1 MIAHSIEA
9 TFVTPC
15 MIRPIAPRHLK
26 LNEIF
31 HSIQG
36 EGTRAGMPC
45 TFVRLHG
52 CGLRCSYC
60 DTLYAIDHRV
70 GGEWRS
76 FEEITSEIRRYPTRF
91 VELTGGEP
99 LEQPEAH
106 LLMRELLDEGYTVAV
121 ETGGHVD
128 IGDCDPRVIRIVDL
142 KTPSS
147 GMLKRNRMENIA
159 LLTKLDEV
167 KFVCGSHED
176 YEWMRGIVRE
186 HDLPSRVAAVLVSPV
201 FGSIEP
207 VALVERILEDGL
219 DVRFQLQMHKF
230 IWEPDARGV

>member
-1 MIAHSIEA
+1 
-9 TFVTPC
+9 

-31 HSIQG
+31 FSIQG

-52 CGLRCSYC
+52 CGLRCTYC
-60 DTLYAIDHRV
+60 DTPYALDHRE
-70 GGEWRS
+70 GGQWTG
-76 FEEITSEIRRYPTRF
+76 FDEIIAAIRRNPTRF
-91 VELTGGEP
+91 VEFTGGEP
-99 LEQPEAH
+99 LEQPEVHA
-106 LLMRELLDEGYTVAV
+106 LIGELLEEGYLVAV

-128 IGDCDPRVIRIVDL
+128 ISTCDPRVVRIMDL

-159 LLTKLDEV
+159 HLTRIDEV
-167 KFVCGSHED
+167 KFVVGSLED
-176 YEWMRGIVRE
+176 YEWMRSVVRE

-207 VALVERILEDGL
+207 LAIVERILADGL
-219 DVRFQLQMHKF
+219 DVRFQLQLHKF